1 MTHPSGGR
9 TVSGFKVAYVFDVSQ
24 TSGSPLPQQPAPA
37 LLAGQ
42 APAGLWDVLAEQVTS
57 RGFALLR
64 ADCGPG
70 VNGLTHY
77 GQRTVTVRPDV
88 DDAQAVKT
96 LAHELAH
103 VLLHDPT
110 GPDAQP
116 GPGALTSTLQCR
128 GRLEVEAE
136 SVAYLIA
143 ASHGL
148 DTGSYTFPYVAG
160 WASSVDGAAA
170 SNPDSV
176 VRQTAQRV
184 LTAARTVLA
193 ALDTQSTGDADT
205 EGLTRAEHTTV
216 LPTSVQADARA
227 RHRHHR

>member
-1 MTHPSGGR
+1 MTR
-9 TVSGFKVAYVFDVSQ
+9 
-24 TSGSPLPQQPAPA
+24 
-37 LLAGQ
+37 
-42 APAGLWDVLAEQVTS
+42 
-57 RGFALLR
+57 RGFTLAR

-77 GQRTVTVRPDV
+77 GQRTVTVRPNV

-116 GPGALTSTLQCR
+116 GLAGLTSAGQCR

-148 DTGSYTFPYVAG
+148 DTGSYTFAYVAG
-160 WASSVDGAAA
+160 WASSGDGAAA
-170 SNPDSV
+170 ASPDTV

-184 LTAARTVLA
+184 LTAGYVHPSIAG
-193 ALDTQSTGDADT
+193 QK
-205 EGLTRAEHTTV
+205 
-216 LPTSVQADARA
+216 
-227 RHRHHR
+227 